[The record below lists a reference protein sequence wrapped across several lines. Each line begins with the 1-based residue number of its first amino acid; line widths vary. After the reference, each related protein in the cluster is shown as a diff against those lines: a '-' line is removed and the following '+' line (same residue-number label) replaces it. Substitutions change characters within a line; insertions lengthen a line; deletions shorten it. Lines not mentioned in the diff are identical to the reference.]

1 MYLITDS
8 YGTRQTA
15 WTRSGAL
22 SWLAACSPDA
32 TITHRLT
39 GKVVAVRSFTRN

>member
-15 WTRSGAL
+15 WSWTNAL

-32 TITHRLT
+32 RISNRFTGRLLAT
-39 GKVVAVRSFTRN
+39 RSAS

>member
-8 YGTRQTA
+8 YGTRQTC
-15 WTRSGAL
+15 WLWSTAL

-32 TITHRLT
+32 AIFNRVT
-39 GKVVAVRSFTRN
+39 GRMLASRSQTC